1 MPLCVSVSLS
11 QAGTLMTSN
20 TMTPAG
26 GDTSVI
32 TYKVSTTD
40 NQAAGSYTG
49 TAVYSLTATQ

>member
-1 MPLCVSVSLS
+1 MTGQVP

-49 TAVYSLTATQ
+49 TAVYSLTATN